1 MSWSRTL
8 KVRQILRS
16 QIEAGEEIA
25 LLFSDLRGF
34 AAFTASRG
42 DRAAFRLTQVHEEI
56 LRARI
61 AEYGIVVKS
70 MGDGVMAAF
79 ERPADAVRTAVAIQR
94 VIRERNREQTEEAID
109 VGIGISSGTP
119 VMTEVDF
126 IGHVVNLAQRLS
138 ALAKGGQ
145 ILVTDA
151 IARSAGVLDDLRYVP
166 FGRRSLRGLGLEH
179 VVEVGWLHE
188 IARVSDAQ
196 DRITLILTREGDI
209 VVEMA
214 KDPKQSIREGLA
226 GLRAATPREDGF
238 VSAHL
243 QRAIGRLTERLLR
256 RTTASDVKREFSL
269 DRVELS
275 HRRRAF
281 RLRSEDGNLELA
293 GVDRARAKQFLA
305 EADRLGAAGEN
316 VVQDGRI

>member
-16 QIEAGEEIA
+16 QIEADEEIA

-94 VIRERNREQTEEAID
+94 AVRERNRERAEEAID

-126 IGHVVNLAQRLS
+126 IGHAVNLAQRLS

-145 ILVTDA
+145 ILVTEA
-151 IARSAGVLDDLRYVP
+151 IARSAGALDDLRYVP

-196 DRITLILTREGDI
+196 DRITLILTEERDI

-226 GLRAATPREDGF
+226 GLRTATAREDGF
-238 VSAHL
+238 ISALL
-243 QRAIGRLTERLLR
+243 QRSIGRLAERLLK
-256 RTTASDVKREFSL
+256 RTRVDDVGREFRL

-275 HRRRAF
+275 HRRGQFHLRA
-281 RLRSEDGNLELA
+281 EDGTLELA
-293 GVDRARAKQFLA
+293 GVDRARADQFLA
-305 EADRLGAAGEN
+305 AAERLRDPTGIA
-316 VVQDGRI
+316 VQHREI

>member
-1 MSWSRTL
+1 VSWSRTL

-79 ERPADAVRTAVAIQR
+79 ERPADAVQTAVSIQR
-94 VIRERNREQTEEAID
+94 AVRERNREETEEAID

-126 IGHVVNLAQRLS
+126 IGHAVNLAQRLS

-196 DRITLILTREGDI
+196 DRITLILTEEGDV

-226 GLRAATPREDGF
+226 GLRAATAREDGF
-238 VSAHL
+238 ASALL
-243 QRAIGRLTERLLR
+243 QRSIGRLAERLLR
-256 RTTASDVKREFSL
+256 RTRVTDIGREFRL
-269 DRVELS
+269 DQVELS
-275 HRRRAF
+275 LRRGTFHLRAEEGGF
-281 RLRSEDGNLELA
+281 ELA
-293 GVDRARAKQFLA
+293 GVDRARAKRFLA
-305 EADRLGAAGEN
+305 SAEGLQASSASTVRNRG
-316 VVQDGRI
+316 I